1 MAKKKF
7 NISSTL
13 NKNKETKLADKI
25 PLKKTT
31 KDIEVVKEKVEQI
44 HPEKV
49 APVEPTPRPISAKPK
64 PRPAKVVAPPVEE
77 KKVKLV
83 RMTIDTPEDM
93 HKRLKIKSIERGI
106 SLRDFVLK
114 LIEKELK

>member
-13 NKNKETKLADKI
+13 NKNQETKLAERI
-25 PLKKTT
+25 PLKKTS
-31 KDIEVVKEKVEQI
+31 KDLEVVKEKVEQI
-44 HPEKV
+44 HQ
-49 APVEPTPRPISAKPK
+49 SAPK
-64 PRPAKVVAPPVEE
+64 PAVEVKTKAPAIKSSPKPAKTE

-106 SLRDFVLK
+106 SLRDYILK

>member
-13 NKNKETKLADKI
+13 NKNKETKLAARV

-31 KDIEVVKEKVEQI
+31 KDLEEVKEKVEQI
-44 HPEKV
+44 HPEEPQV
-49 APVEPTPRPISAKPK
+49 AAKAPSPK
-64 PRPAKVVAPPVEE
+64 AKVVKAKKVVEE
-77 KKVKLV
+77 KVKLV

-106 SLRDFVLK
+106 SLRDYVLK
-114 LIEKELK
+114 LIERELK

>member
-13 NKNKETKLADKI
+13 SKNKETKLAEKI
-25 PLKKTT
+25 PLKKTA
-31 KDIEVVKEKVEQI
+31 KDIEIVKEKVEEI
-44 HPEKV
+44 HPIAEEV
-49 APVEPTPRPISAKPK
+49 
-64 PRPAKVVAPPVEE
+64 VVAPPKAKVVKAVAPKPKVKIVEE
-77 KKVKLV
+77 KVKLV

-106 SLRDFVLK
+106 SMRDYVLR